1 MQKPSRLSLR
11 RQIRHL
17 KNAFF
22 QFGELP
28 FKDLLPTDLINRIS
42 SSGDPREDVFS
53 PLVTLKAFLFQVLS
67 ATGSCKEAVA
77 HILAERLFSGL
88 EANSMSTGP
97 YCKARHRLLLPQLKE
112 AVMTTGEKLHRHV
125 PRAWT
130 WKGFHVVLAD
140 GATMLMPD
148 TDENQQAYPQQS
160 AQKPG
165 LGFPIAR
172 LVGLLSLSTGAC
184 LNYAVGAYQGK
195 GSGESSLLSKLLGT
209 LGVKDLLIADR
220 YYCTYAII
228 ALMLEK
234 HVPVMFR
241 LHANKTADF
250 RRGRRLGAKDHLV
263 TYQKPKRKPV
273 WMSKQAYADL
283 PDTLTV
289 RECAVEGIVYVTTLL
304 EAKTHPKKELAALYH
319 QRWKIELDFRTIK
332 THMGMEMLRCKTPEM
347 VGKEI
352 AVNLLAYNLIRANL
366 ARAAIVCDKQP
377 RHLSFIAAV
386 QLMRNTA
393 GLCMQKTSKALE
405 ELLVPLLKA
414 IAYTIVGKYKRKNQ
428 PRVVKRRPK
437 PFPLMNK
444 PRDQYTTG

>member
-1 MQKPSRLSLR
+1 MQKPNRLSLR
-11 RQIRHL
+11 RQIRHF

-28 FKDLLPTDLINRIS
+28 FKDLLPPDLINCIGA
-42 SSGDPREDVFS
+42 SGDPREVVFS
-53 PLVTLKAFLFQVLS
+53 PLITLKAFLFQVLS
-67 ATGSCKEAVA
+67 ATGSCKEAVS

-97 YCKARHRLLLPQLKE
+97 YCKARHRLLLPQLRE
-112 AVMTTGEKLHRHV
+112 AVMAIGEKLHRHV
-125 PRAWT
+125 PHPWT
-130 WKGFHVVLAD
+130 WKGFHVVIAD

-160 AQKPG
+160 TQKPG
-165 LGFPIAR
+165 LGFPIVR
-172 LVGLLSLSTGAC
+172 MVGLLSLATGSC
-184 LNYAVGAYQGK
+184 LNYAVGPYQGK
-195 GSGESSLLSKLLGT
+195 GSGESSLLSTLLDTFG
-209 LGVKDLLIADR
+209 GKDLLIADR

-234 HVPVMFR
+234 RVPVLFR

-250 RRGRRLGAKDHLV
+250 RLGKRLGVKDHWV
-263 TYQKPKRKPV
+263 QYTKPKRKPV
-273 WMSKQAYADL
+273 WMSEQAFADL

-289 RECAVEGIVYVTTLL
+289 REFAVAGTVYVTTLL
-304 EAKTHPKKELAALYH
+304 AAKTYPKKELAALYH

-332 THMGMEMLRCKTPEM
+332 TNMGMEMLRCKTPEM
-347 VGKEI
+347 VRKEI

-377 RHLSFIAAV
+377 RHLSFMAAV
-386 QLMRNTA
+386 QLMRSTA
-393 GLCMQKTSKALE
+393 SLCMQMTSKALE
-405 ELLVPLLKA
+405 NLLAPLLNA
-414 IAYTIVGKYKRKNQ
+414 IAYTVVGKYKRKNQ

-444 PRDQYTTG
+444 PRDQYITS

>member
-11 RQIRHL
+11 RQIRHF
-17 KNAFF
+17 KHAFF
-22 QFGELP
+22 QLGELP
-28 FKDLLPTDLINRIS
+28 FKDLLPSDLINRIS
-42 SSGDPREDVFS
+42 TSGDPREDVFS

-67 ATGSCKEAVA
+67 ATGSCKEAVT

-112 AVMTTGEKLHRHV
+112 AVMATGEKLRRHV
-125 PRAWT
+125 PLAWT

-148 TDENQQAYPQQS
+148 TDENQQDYPQQS

-172 LVGLLSLSTGAC
+172 LVGLVSLATGAC
-184 LNYAVGAYQGK
+184 LDYAVGPYQGK
-195 GSGESSLLSKLLGT
+195 GSGETSLLSKLLDT
-209 LGVKDLLIADR
+209 LGAKDLLIADR

-228 ALMLEK
+228 ALMLEQR
-234 HVPVMFR
+234 VPVVFR

-250 RRGRRLGAKDHLV
+250 RRGQRLGAKDHLV
-263 TYQKPKRKPV
+263 PYQKPKRKPV
-273 WMSKQAYADL
+273 WMSEQAYADL

-289 RECAVEGIVYVTTLL
+289 REFAVEGIVYVATLL
-304 EAKTHPKKELAALYH
+304 AAKTYLKKELAALYH
-319 QRWKIELDFRTIK
+319 QRWKIELDFRTLK
-332 THMGMEMLRCKTPEM
+332 TDMGMEMLRCKTPEM
-347 VGKEI
+347 IRKEI
-352 AVNLLAYNLIRANL
+352 AVHFLAYNLIRANL

-377 RHLSFIAAV
+377 RHLSFMAAV

-393 GLCMQKTSKALE
+393 SLCMQRTSKALE
-405 ELLVPLLKA
+405 GLLVPLLYA
-414 IAYTIVGKYKRKNQ
+414 IAYTAVGQYKRKNQ

-444 PRDQYTTG
+444 PRNQYITG